1 MPYSFQ
7 FNFSLYWLN
16 SVSFCITQCLLW
28 NMLRFDLAELI
39 ARQRSCTR
47 TLSVKEHSLAKR
59 ALTGCLEPWSSF
71 YFEWPWTSA
80 SALSWLSSPGKQEFW
95 LEAYRTPWSKTVYF
109 SKTYFPNIW
118 DSTPN
123 WNDTPH
129 TGESGCCNKCNPD
142 KSTFMEETNMI
153 QLWLLIPWKIIRK
166 FPTPEDGKSS

>member
-7 FNFSLYWLN
+7 FNFSLCRSN
-16 SVSFCITQCLLW
+16 SVSFFIMQCLLW

-39 ARQRSCTR
+39 ASQCSCAW

-59 ALTGCLEPWSSF
+59 DPTGCLEPWSSF
-71 YFEWPWTSA
+71 YSERPWTSA

-118 DSTPN
+118 YSIPN

-129 TGESGCCNKCNPD
+129 TGESGCCNRYNPD
-142 KSTFMEETNMI
+142 KSTFTEETNKYGF
-153 QLWLLIPWKIIRK
+153 WYHEK
-166 FPTPEDGKSS
+166 